1 VSIAA
6 VLLLFCGCNSVGSL
20 GAFTAPAGPVVTPV
34 VQNPLLVPVPERE
47 FVWNQLVD
55 ALDDYF
61 QIAREERVRDAGGVL
76 LEGRIDTRPSIGST
90 VLEPWRNDA
99 TPGFEKL
106 HGTLQSIRRTAQMR
120 VIPSEGGYLVELAV
134 YKELEDVLQPEFS
147 TVGGVTLRHDNS
159 LDRTEEAYGQEVKQL
174 SPGWIPLGRD
184 VALEQQ
190 ILADIQARLINV
202 TPPSAPR
209 WPF

>member
-1 VSIAA
+1 MFVGLA
-6 VLLLFCGCNSVGSL
+6 LLSGCSPVGTFGPFMS
-20 GAFTAPAGPVVTPV
+20 PAGPAVTPV
-34 VQNPLLVPVPERE
+34 VQNPLLVPVPDRE

-55 ALDDYF
+55 AVDDYF
-61 QIAREERVRDAGGVL
+61 QIAREERVRESGGVL
-76 LEGRIDTRPSIGST
+76 LEGRIDTRPTIGST

-120 VIPSEGGYLVELAV
+120 VMPAAGGYLVELAV
-134 YKELEDVLQPEFS
+134 YKELEDVPQPEFS
-147 TVGGVTLRHDNS
+147 TVGGVTLRYDQS
-159 LDRTEEAYGQEVKQL
+159 LNRTEQAYGQEVQQL

-184 VALEQQ
+184 VSLEQQ
-190 ILADIQARLINV
+190 ILTDIHARLINV
-202 TPPSAPR
+202 EPPSAPR